1 MPRRIAAQS
10 NVGAVDAI
18 DERIAARSPLDGFD
32 SGAGQ
37 EPKLHQAF
45 GQFVWQ
51 IETVNYGAL
60 ILPEV
65 RESSPVVETHL
76 QATVYRLSRR
86 DGGIRE
92 ISAPDATLSFVT
104 VTLMAQA
111 YTPRQAIR
119 QAQITPQLLRAWQ
132 RSNLVPSDR
141 AFTAEDLAMLR
152 GLAGLHR
159 AGVRGKRMASVLAW
173 IETKFGSLAVIRDAR
188 IVHRGRRSFLKLPG
202 QEVELLSGQLRLRF
216 DSPAAVEFAAANA
229 EDGLRQRRREAEQ
242 WFQRGLELEQ
252 AGSPVDEVI
261 AAYRKAVE
269 LDERSAGAFVNLGT
283 IYFNARMW
291 RECEKY
297 YRKAIDADPNY
308 ALAHFNLANLY
319 DERGLREQ
327 ALVHYEQALR
337 LKPSYADAHY
347 NLALLF
353 QGLGQTMKAL
363 KHWKTYLRLDP
374 SSSWAAIARREI
386 RKLQESA
393 LVEGAKKGPP
403 ETRKGKGAS
412 AG

>member
-1 MPRRIAAQS
+1 MRALLKLTCKPQYTGSR
-10 NVGAVDAI
+10 GAPG
-18 DERIAARSPLDGFD
+18 RNP
-32 SGAGQ
+32 
-37 EPKLHQAF
+37 
-45 GQFVWQ
+45 
-51 IETVNYGAL
+51 
-60 ILPEV
+60 
-65 RESSPVVETHL
+65 
-76 QATVYRLSRR
+76 
-86 DGGIRE
+86 E
-92 ISAPDATLSFVT
+92 ISGSGATLSFVT

-132 RSNLVPSDR
+132 RRNLVPTDQV
-141 AFTAEDLAMLR
+141 FTAEDLATLR

-159 AGVRGKRMASVLAW
+159 AGLRGKRMAIALEW
-173 IETKFGSLAVIRDAR
+173 IQAEFGSLAVIRDAR
-188 IVHRGRRSFLKLPG
+188 IVQRGRRSFLKLPG

-216 DSPAAVEFAAANA
+216 DSAAAVQFAATDA
-229 EDGLRQRRREAEQ
+229 EDDLRQRRREAEQ

-252 AGSPVDEVI
+252 NGAPIDEVI
-261 AAYRKAVE
+261 SAYRKAVE
-269 LDERSAGAFVNLGT
+269 LDERSAGALVNLGT

-291 RECEKY
+291 RECEKC
-297 YRKAIDADPNY
+297 YRKAIEADPNY

-347 NLALLF
+347 NVALLF

-393 LVEGAKKGPP
+393 LVEGAKKAPP
-403 ETRKGKGAS
+403 ESRKGKGAT